1 MELKQ
6 KRGEK
11 RKEFKLV
18 DDELFIKERGL
29 IATKEW
35 SVYVENI
42 AHHKT
47 IVKHSRKRLNFLGI
61 VFISISIIVWFAA
74 YFQGNPNGEMDGFI
88 WGGIFMLFLGIV
100 ALKAPMDDTLSIET
114 IENRKLVFYLDSPS
128 RQEVE
133 DFASKLIEKSKQ
145 KLIEKYS
152 RIDPDIPENVFMER
166 LDWLLNSN
174 LISLDFYDKK
184 KQDDKMNNLIKN

>member
-1 MELKQ
+1 
-6 KRGEK
+6 
-11 RKEFKLV
+11 
-18 DDELFIKERGL
+18 
-29 IATKEW
+29 
-35 SVYVENI
+35 
-42 AHHKT
+42 
-47 IVKHSRKRLNFLGI
+47 
-61 VFISISIIVWFAA
+61 
-74 YFQGNPNGEMDGFI
+74 MDGFI

-184 KQDDKMNNLIKN
+184 KQDYKMNNLIKN